1 MITSDLKFENPPQID
16 VIQSKICIVRN
27 RTVILDRDLAMLYQ
41 VETKQL
47 TRQVR
52 RNLERFPS
60 DFMFELTKEEHD
72 LLRCQ
77 IGTLKQRGKHSK
89 YLPLAFTQE
98 GIAMLSGLLRSP
110 IAIQVNI
117 NIMRAFVSMRKTLA
131 ILSKQELSMV
141 QLHNSI
147 NQLNRLVDDI
157 LRDQNDINEMQE
169 RVNQDVY
176 NQIDVIN
183 FMLSE
188 LQNKIETSLPL
199 PLGKPIGFRIE
210 KEEK

>member
-77 IGTLKQRGKHSK
+77 FGTLKQRGKHSK

-169 RVNQDVY
+169 KVNQDVY

-199 PLGKPIGFRIE
+199 SLGKPIGFRIE